1 MPILY
6 VCRPERSIVVTLWRG
21 AVDVPQWE
29 EHLTRMLNDKDFPQT
44 RSHLVDVRSADI
56 TTGIGLPEFQRII
69 DFLAPHYK
77 AIAGRKA
84 AILAGGEL
92 PRVGPYPTRYR
103 LSRSHSPRSFSQTR
117 RAPGSAQARLDI
129 SKDLQCL
136 RERAGEE
143 ASGSKASPA
152 PDGTP

>member
-6 VCRPERSIVVTLWRG
+6 VCRPERTIVVTLWWG

-44 RSHLVDVRSADI
+44 RSHLVDLRSADI
-56 TTGIGLPEFQRII
+56 ATEIGPAEYQRII

-84 AILAGGEL
+84 AILAGREL
-92 PRVGPYPTRYR
+92 PRAGT
-103 LSRSHSPRSFSQTR
+103 LSYAIQTLEITVASFLFTNEACAWLGASQ
-117 RAPGSAQARLDI
+117 ADI
-129 SKDLQCL
+129 SKDLQYL
-136 RERAGEE
+136 RDLAGEE
-143 ASGSKASPA
+143 TSGSMASPA

>member
-84 AILAGGEL
+84 AIFWPGGSSRGL
-92 PRVGPYPTRYR
+92 GPYPTRYR

-117 RAPGSAQARLDI
+117 RAAG
-129 SKDLQCL
+129 
-136 RERAGEE
+136 AGE
-143 ASGSKASPA
+143 A
-152 PDGTP
+152 TLR

>member
-92 PRVGPYPTRYR
+92 PRART
-103 LSRSHSPRSFSQTR
+103 LSNAIQTLEITLASFLFTNEACAWLGASQ
-117 RAPGSAQARLDI
+117 ADI
-129 SKDLQCL
+129 SKDLQYL